1 MEFLITHLTGVE
13 PRSEPLTPEAV
24 DQRLQ
29 QDGVMWFITKRIGDG
44 CRTHVLFP
52 STVPSA
58 LHAQPN
64 HRVSPLINEDLTKLV
79 QALFPGSH
87 HRLNVQGGF
96 LKHGADGSDY
106 WRFSAITKPD
116 QPCAS
121 RYNDVWALHLMHQ
134 CGRMVCVRSPNDPVV
149 VNSPE
154 GLHLSPGF
162 DEAGTT
168 RWTREQFLHLA
179 FQEAARK
186 LGQRFQPVPL
196 EINDKGKVTKYLL
209 VTQG

>member
-13 PRSEPLTPEAV
+13 PHSEPLTPEAV

-29 QDGVMWFITKRIGDG
+29 QDRVMWFITKRIGDG

-58 LHAQPN
+58 LHAEPEQMHPPDYKN
-64 HRVSPLINEDLTKLV
+64 LTKLV
-79 QALFPGSH
+79 QALYPGSR
-87 HRLNVQGGF
+87 HRRSVQGGL
-96 LKHGADGSDY
+96 LKIGADGSDC
-106 WRFSAITKPD
+106 WRLSAITKPD
-116 QPCAS
+116 EPCAS

-149 VNSPE
+149 VCSPE

-162 DEAGTT
+162 DEAGMT
-168 RWTREQFLHLA
+168 RWTSEQFLHLA

-196 EINDKGKVTKYLL
+196 DINDKGKVTKYLL